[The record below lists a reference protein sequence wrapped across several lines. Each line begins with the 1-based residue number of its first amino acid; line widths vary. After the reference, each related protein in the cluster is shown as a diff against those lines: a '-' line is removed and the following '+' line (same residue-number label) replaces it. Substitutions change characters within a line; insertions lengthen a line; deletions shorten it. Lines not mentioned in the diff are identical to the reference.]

1 MSDNI
6 IPIVMPKWGLSMKQ
20 GTLVEWHIDEGDTI
34 EVGQEIMDVE
44 TDKIAAAVEAP
55 DPGILRRKVAEVG
68 EIYTVQA
75 LLGVIAP
82 DVVSDSEIDAYI
94 AGFEVPEDSEGEES
108 ESEPAYQ
115 FLELAAGKLRYAK
128 RDGEGTPILL
138 VHGFGGDLDNWLFNI
153 DAFSQPVYA
162 LDLPGHGQSFK
173 TLPSADLNSLVSAV
187 FALMEDRELERVNL
201 VGHSMGGAV
210 CASLAAKHPQRV
222 SSVTLISPAGFGD
235 EINGD
240 YIEGFVSATSRREL
254 TPVLKLLFA
263 DPSLVTRA
271 MADDMMKYKRLD
283 GVQDALTSLSKALF
297 ESGKQ
302 RINVPDLLA
311 STGIPVQVIWGE
323 KDTVIPASQAV
334 ALPGASVTTLPNA
347 GHMAMMEEAGEVNK
361 LIAEISR

>member
-1 MSDNI
+1 
-6 IPIVMPKWGLSMKQ
+6 MKQ
-20 GTLVEWHIDEGDTI
+20 GTLVEWYIEEGDTI

-55 DPGILRRKVAEVG
+55 DPGTLRRKVGEIG

-82 DVVSDSEIDAYI
+82 EDVSDSEIDAYI
-94 AGFEVPEDSEGEES
+94 AGFEVPKESEEDEK

-128 RDGEGTPILL
+128 RDGEGSPILF

-173 TLPSADLNSLVSAV
+173 TLPSAGLNSLVAAV
-187 FALMEDRELERVNL
+187 LALIDDQKLERVNL

-210 CASLAAKHPQRV
+210 CASLAANYPERV

-235 EINGD
+235 EINGG

-283 GVQDALTSLSKALF
+283 GVQDALEALSGALF
-297 ESGKQ
+297 EGGKQ
-302 RINVPDLLA
+302 HINLTDLLA

-323 KDTVIPASQAV
+323 KDSVIPASQATS
-334 ALPGASVTTLPNA
+334 LPGASVTTLPDA
-347 GHMAMMEEAGEVNK
+347 GHMAMMEKAGEVNK